1 MSTGGILPLL
11 LTYARK
17 AYGYFQKK
25 THPETNWLTEKEVA
39 EMLNITSATLQNWR
53 WRGVGIPYS
62 RFMRSVRYRESDILK
77 YMADCLVE
85 VEQFA
90 T

>member
-1 MSTGGILPLL
+1 MDTSN
-11 LTYARK
+11 
-17 AYGYFQKK
+17 KK
-25 THPETNWLTEKEVA
+25 TRPETNWLTEKEVA
-39 EMLNITSATLQNWR
+39 AMLNITSSTLQNWR
-53 WRGVGIPYS
+53 WRGVGIQYS

-77 YMADCLVE
+77 YMADSLVE

>member
-1 MSTGGILPLL
+1 MLGKLMDTSN
-11 LTYARK
+11 K
-17 AYGYFQKK
+17 N

-39 EMLNITSATLQNWR
+39 AMLNITSSTLQNWR
-53 WRGVGIPYS
+53 WRGVGIQYS

-77 YMADCLVE
+77 YMADSLVE

>member
-1 MSTGGILPLL
+1 MDSSN
-11 LTYARK
+11 
-17 AYGYFQKK
+17 KK

-77 YMADCLVE
+77 YMADSLVE

>member
-1 MSTGGILPLL
+1 MLGKLMDTSN
-11 LTYARK
+11 
-17 AYGYFQKK
+17 KK
-25 THPETNWLTEKEVA
+25 TCPETNWLTEKEVA
-39 EMLNITSATLQNWR
+39 AMLNITSSTLQNWR
-53 WRGVGIPYS
+53 WRGVGIQYS

-77 YMADCLVE
+77 YMADSLVE

>member
-1 MSTGGILPLL
+1 MDTSN
-11 LTYARK
+11 
-17 AYGYFQKK
+17 KK
-25 THPETNWLTEKEVA
+25 TPPETNWLTEKEVA
-39 EMLNITSATLQNWR
+39 AMLNITSSTLQNWR
-53 WRGVGIPYS
+53 WRGVGIQYS

-77 YMADCLVE
+77 YMADSLVE

>member
-1 MSTGGILPLL
+1 MDTSN
-11 LTYARK
+11 
-17 AYGYFQKK
+17 KK
-25 THPETNWLTEKEVA
+25 TRPETNWLTEKEVA
-39 EMLNITSATLQNWR
+39 AMLNITSATLQNWR
-53 WRGVGIPYS
+53 WRGVGIQYS

-77 YMADCLVE
+77 YMADSLVE